1 MNSLLSETLRQVR
14 KRPQFPQ
21 VFLGR
26 DGRPVKDCR
35 SAFNNACK
43 RSGISDFRFHDLRH
57 TFESHLVMGG
67 TDIMT
72 VKELLGHN
80 TLQMTLRYSHL
91 SQGHKKKAVESVS
104 AILSGHYMDTKAKP
118 MAKWVDTQNAQAP
131 EKVGDG
137 GGNRTHMGAR
147 PGGF

>member
-57 TFESHLVMGG
+57 TLDSQLVMGG

-104 AILSGHYMDTKAKP
+104 AILSGHYLDTKP
-118 MAKWVDTQNAQAP
+118 
-131 EKVGDG
+131 
-137 GGNRTHMGAR
+137 
-147 PGGF
+147 